1 MKSFLKSSVLA
12 FAMATSLVACETIPE
27 KGNKLSMSSIA
38 SKHHINSPIMQE
50 GIKQLKEGNLE
61 AAAQMFRAQLKIVPQ
76 HAMAHFF
83 NALTYEKMAKN
94 GDEKYLDMAHV
105 GYSLA
110 AKFDPSVSLIHYYK
124 GLSELNRR
132 DYKQAQA
139 SFSSA
144 FMLDQKSIKALY
156 GLAVS
161 SYYLYDL
168 TTAIGSIEKVIE
180 KMPTNPLYL
189 RTAAIIMAA
198 GNKKDKSQQYLAKL
212 NSLEG
217 DYREHVQYVQDRIE
231 TWGNIHQVVEK
242 KKAGN
247 GLNTASDT
255 PKSKDSSLTSSV
267 TSSSK
272 SKSPTTSKVATAGG
286 KSSGQY
292 KSTNIKNPYNSKGF
306 IQASNLVPP
315 GVTNETLAY
324 ASQAKPIH
332 LSSQM
337 ILIDLVI
344 MIAEESATES
354 YGVNLLDGLNLSLAG
369 PASATGLFSW
379 GQSISKAKSANRTIT
394 GGNAFS
400 ISNAAGY
407 TLNIANV
414 NGNKNEVI
422 ARPTLTTLS
431 GKQATFSSGND
442 IVVATSGNGDNSIA
456 GPYNL
461 GLNLIVTPTLLK
473 GGRISLDIQANRKAV
488 DSGSAPSGSN
498 FSQSLYT
505 GHTQITSTVEM
516 NIGDTL
522 ILGGLSERTDSSSND
537 AVPLLG
543 DIPGLQYF
551 FRRETSTQYRKSVI
565 FLVTPRQPDYMYI
578 KEIGGPQADPNSPV
592 LQALFEFKN
601 RYTDWFKPQPN
612 IAEAFKHFQ
621 KIGVY
626 REFRNG
632 DALTEEQENLEKIL
646 QQVGQKSMPSKFSAD
661 QKGKKPKEEGKK

>member
-12 FAMATSLVACETIPE
+12 LVVAVSLVGCETTSQE
-27 KGNKLSMSSIA
+27 ENKLSMSSLS
-38 SKHHINSPIMQE
+38 SKRSINSPIMKE
-50 GIKQLKEGNLE
+50 GIRLLKKGDLE
-61 AAAQMFRAQLKIVPQ
+61 AAAQMFRSQLKIVPQ

-94 GDEKYLDMAHV
+94 GDDKYLDMAHV

-110 AKFDPSVSLIHYYK
+110 AKFDPSTSLIHYYK
-124 GLSELNRR
+124 GLSELNKKE
-132 DYKQAQA
+132 YNQARS

-144 FMLDQKSIKALY
+144 FMLDPKSVKSLY

-168 TTAIGSIEKVIE
+168 ETAIGSIQKVVEKE
-180 KMPTNPLYL
+180 PDNPLYL
-189 RTAAIIMAA
+189 RTASVIMAA
-198 GNKKDKSQQYLAKL
+198 ANKKNQSRQYLAML
-212 NSLEG
+212 SSLEG
-217 DYREHVQYVQDRIE
+217 DHTEDIKYVEGRIE
-231 TWGNIHQVVEK
+231 TWGSLHRVAAK
-242 KKAGN
+242 KKAED
-247 GLNTASDT
+247 GLKTASDT
-255 PKSKDSSLTSSV
+255 PKSQGSTTSIV
-267 TSSSK
+267 KKTSK
-272 SKSPTTSKVATAGG
+272 STKKSNG
-286 KSSGQY
+286 KYQ
-292 KSTNIKNPYNSKGF
+292 STNLKNPYFTKEAA
-306 IQASNLVPP
+306 QAAGLVPP
-315 GVTNETLAY
+315 GVTEETIAY

-344 MIAEESATES
+344 MIAEETATES
-354 YGVNLLDGLNLSLAG
+354 YGVNLLDGLNLSLSSA
-369 PASATGLFSW
+369 ATGTGFYSW
-379 GQSISKAKSANRTIT
+379 GQSISKVSANRTIT

-400 ISNAAGY
+400 ISSAAGY

-414 NGNKNEVI
+414 NGNRNEVI

-461 GLNLIVTPTLLK
+461 GLNLIVTPTLLA
-473 GGRISLDIQANRKAV
+473 GGRVSLNIQANRKAV
-488 DSGSAPSGSN
+488 TAGSAPTGSN
-498 FSQSLYT
+498 FDQSLYT

-551 FRRETSTQYRKSVI
+551 FRRETNTQYRKSVI
-565 FLVTPRQPDYMYI
+565 FLVTPRQPDYMYV
-578 KEIGGPQADPNSPV
+578 KAIGGPNADPNSPV

-601 RYTDWFKPQPN
+601 RYTDWFKPEPN
-612 IAEAFKHFQ
+612 IAEAFRHFQ
-621 KIGVY
+621 KIGIY

-632 DALTEEQENLEKIL
+632 DALTAEQEALEKIL
-646 QQVGQKSMPSKFSAD
+646 EGIEQTSSNRVRKKAKLSK
-661 QKGKKPKEEGKK
+661 QYNKKEK